1 MFLMSPAPVPAPVTP
16 SPVSLSPPLVQGTV
30 IIVANEGS
38 VIMIPDGTVLKDSV
52 VTGNLRILDH

>member
-1 MFLMSPAPVPAPVTP
+1 MCCRRP
-16 SPVSLSPPLVQGTV
+16 SVQGTV

-38 VIMIPDGTVLKDSV
+38 VIMIPDGTVLRDSV